1 MGLELQIEE
10 LMEQAQRAEVQG
22 RDDDAQ
28 RLSLEVDALQAELA
42 ATADRAAL
50 EDPSP
55 DPGPELHNAEEL
67 SITDDPD

>member
-10 LMEQAQRAEVQG
+10 LTEQRQRAAVQG

-28 RLSLEVDALQAELA
+28 RLDLEVDALQAELA

-55 DPGPELHNAEEL
+55 ALGPELHNAEEL
-67 SITDDPD
+67 SITDEPN